1 LNPEK
6 LAFALRPGIFSPQEI
21 VEISRRLERSSK
33 INNIFI
39 PDGRTGYES
48 LEVVSSILSATETVR
63 AGSGVI
69 RLLEHDPTLLI
80 RRTQTLQAVSSN
92 RFILGVGTGTPGP
105 QPGKSVTATLRRI
118 DELKK
123 SFQAFPQGVAPPE
136 IYVAALK
143 SRIAE
148 RAASKVDGLLLNFC
162 TPHHASRIIERARPH
177 NSKVEFACYL
187 KLFFSSQSKEVAE
200 RLLIQEFVN
209 YDSTPQ
215 YHEMF
220 QQDGTAEEIS
230 SLRTSDEWKK
240 GSVDLPKALLNVS
253 LANPDQEELDHYVKS
268 FRKAGITLPVPYP
281 YFPNNEKPQFK
292 RKSVELVVGSM

>member
-1 LNPEK
+1 LER
-6 LAFALRPGIFSPQEI
+6 LGFALRPGIFSPHEI
-21 VEISRRLERSSK
+21 RETSQRLEESGR
-33 INNIFI
+33 INDIFI
-39 PDGRTGYES
+39 PDGRTGFES
-48 LEVVSSILSATETVR
+48 LEIVSSILATTKSVH

-69 RLLEHDPTLLI
+69 RLLEHDPTLLT
-80 RRTQTLQAVSSN
+80 RRTQTLQAISSN

-105 QPGKSVTATLRRI
+105 QPGKSVTATLQRI

-123 SFQAFPQGVAPPE
+123 GFQTFPQGVAPPQT
-136 IYVAALK
+136 YVAALK

-162 TPHHASRIIERARPH
+162 TPQHASKIIESAKPY

-187 KLFFSSQSKEVAE
+187 KLFFSSQGNEIAE
-200 RLLIQEFVN
+200 RLLIQEFLN

-220 QQDGTAEEIS
+220 QQDGTAETIFR
-230 SLRTSDEWKK
+230 LRTSDEWKQ
-240 GSVDLPKALLNVS
+240 GSVDVPEELLNVS
-253 LANPDQEELDHYVKS
+253 LANPDREQIDHYVQS

-292 RKSVELVVGSM
+292 RKSVELMLASM